1 MVNDLIVNDMID
13 INKAIETLNW
23 DKEPKGLYEPI
34 AYTMAS
40 GGKRIRP
47 TLALIAAE
55 CIANGGLLNGDAIE
69 HTLPAA
75 LALEVFHNFTLL
87 HDDVMDKAPVRRGR
101 ETVHVKWN
109 DNTAILSG
117 DQMLIEAYKLLSD
130 VPADKL
136 PQVLKWF
143 NEMATGIC
151 EGQQLDVDFEHM
163 SQVTIEDYMAM
174 IEKKTS
180 VLLANAMRIGGYIA
194 GADEAQQWA
203 LYQYGLHIGLA
214 FQIQDDILDVY
225 GDPKTFGKAI
235 GGDIRANKK
244 TFLLLNAMEM
254 ADPESKAELLQWLM
268 TTDRDEEK
276 ITHIT
281 EIYTRLGVR
290 TAAES
295 VMEEHTATALAQ
307 LDKLPKNDASEALRE
322 LAEKLATRKS

>member
-1 MVNDLIVNDMID
+1 MID
-13 INKAIETLNW
+13 INKAIESLNW
-23 DKEPKGLYEPI
+23 NKEPKGLYEPI
-34 AYTMAS
+34 AYALAS

-47 TLALIAAE
+47 TLALVAAQT
-55 CIANGGLLNGDAIE
+55 IVNGGLINGDAIE
-69 HTLPAA
+69 QTLPAA

-87 HDDVMDKAPVRRGR
+87 HDDVMDKASIRRGR

-109 DNTAILSG
+109 ENTAILSG

-163 SQVTIEDYMAM
+163 SQVSIADYMTM

-180 VLLANAMRIGGYIA
+180 VLLAYAMKIGGYIA
-194 GADEAQQWA
+194 GATPEQQEA

-235 GGDIRANKK
+235 GGDICANKK
-244 TFLLLNAMEM
+244 TFLLLSALET
-254 ADPESKAELLQWLM
+254 ADLETKADLLQWLM
-268 TTDRDEEK
+268 ATDRNEEK
-276 ITHIT
+276 IAAVTK
-281 EIYTRLGVR
+281 IYNQLGVR
-290 TAAES
+290 EAGES
-295 VMEEHTATALAQ
+295 VMEEHTSLALAQ
-307 LDKLPKNDASEALRE
+307 LDKLPQNDATEKLRV
-322 LAEKLATRKS
+322 LAEQLVTRKK

>member
-1 MVNDLIVNDMID
+1 MID
-13 INKAIETLNW
+13 INKAIEALNW

-47 TLALIAAE
+47 TLALVAAE

-109 DNTAILSG
+109 DKTAILSG

-163 SQVTIEDYMAM
+163 SQVTIEDYMTM

-194 GADEAQQWA
+194 GADEAQLWA

-235 GGDIRANKK
+235 GGDICANKK
-244 TFLLLNAMEM
+244 TFLLLNALET
-254 ADPESKAELLQWLM
+254 ADAESKAELLQWLM
-268 TTDRDEEK
+268 TTDRNEEK
-276 ITHIT
+276 IAHVT

-295 VMEEHTATALAQ
+295 VMEEHTSIALAQ
-307 LDKLPKNDASEALRE
+307 LDKLPKNDATEVLRE